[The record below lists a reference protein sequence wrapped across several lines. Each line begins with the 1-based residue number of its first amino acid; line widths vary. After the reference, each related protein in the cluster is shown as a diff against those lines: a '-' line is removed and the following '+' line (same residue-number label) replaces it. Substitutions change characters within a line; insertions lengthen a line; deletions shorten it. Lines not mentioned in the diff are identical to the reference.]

1 MLFPTIDFAVFF
13 LVVFTGSWLL
23 RPRRTAW
30 KVFVLC
36 ASFFFYG
43 YWFSSKDDLPLTGL
57 LAFSIVVNWAFG
69 KAVHNAMGPDG
80 ERTDRSRW
88 LVRAAVVVDLGVLAY
103 FKYVNFFLDSFTE
116 RLAVIGVHMEGPFV
130 SVLLPIGISF
140 FTFQAISY
148 VIDIGR
154 GVWRRPVGLLDFA
167 VYLSFFA
174 HLVAGP
180 IVRAS
185 EFVPQLDAVADPRYV
200 PTAEPFMLI
209 FRGLFKKVV
218 ISSFMATIADP
229 VFALPHDS
237 SSWQTLWGIYAYAIQ
252 IYADFSGYTDIA
264 IGVAL
269 LLGIRFPQNFDAP
282 YRALSLQDFW
292 RRWHMTLSRW
302 LRDYLYI
309 PLGGNRG
316 SELFTYRN
324 LFLTMVIGGLWHG
337 ANWTFLV
344 LGAIHGGYLVGERV
358 VKQAWARRGPM
369 GLPPGLVKVLQWTL
383 TFNVV
388 CFAWVFFRARN
399 LSNAFEVLGRLI
411 GDGGS
416 SVLVTPLLI
425 GTVLAM
431 LASQFVPPRVPESIT
446 TKFARSAP
454 VLQMLALGVGLVL
467 IDALGPEG
475 IAPFIYYQF

>member
-23 RPRRTAW
+23 RPHKVAW
-30 KVFVLC
+30 KVFILC

-43 YWFSSKDDLPLTGL
+43 YWFSSQDDLPITGL

-69 KAVHNAMGPDG
+69 QAVFAAMTPDG
-80 ERTDRSRW
+80 ERTQRSRR
-88 LVRAAVVVDLGVLAY
+88 LVRAAVIVDLGVLGY
-103 FKYVNFFLDSFTE
+103 FKYVNFFLDSFTA
-116 RLAVIGVHMEGPFV
+116 RLTMIGVHLDGPFV
-130 SVLLPIGISF
+130 NVLLPIGISF

-185 EFVPQLDAVADPRYV
+185 EFIPQLDAGADPRYV

-209 FRGLFKKVV
+209 FRGLFKKIV

-229 VFALPHDS
+229 VFALPQDS

-269 LLGIRFPQNFDAP
+269 LLGIRFPQNFNAP

-337 ANWTFLV
+337 AHWTFV
-344 LGAIHGGYLVGERV
+344 IWGVSQGGYLVGERV
-358 VKQAWARRGPM
+358 VKQAWARRGAM
-369 GLPPGLVKVLQWTL
+369 GLPPPLVKVLQWVL

-388 CFAWVFFRARN
+388 CLSWVFFRAR
-399 LSNAFEVLGRLI
+399 SMGGAFEVLGRLI

-416 SVLVTPLLI
+416 SAMVTPLVI

-431 LASQFVPPRVPESIT
+431 LASQFVPQRIPEAVT
-446 TKFARSAP
+446 TKFARAAP
-454 VLQMLALGVGLVL
+454 VVQILVLGAGLVL

>member
-1 MLFPTIDFAVFF
+1 MLFPTVDFAMFF
-13 LVVFTGSWLL
+13 LVVFAGSWLL
-23 RPRRTAW
+23 RPHKVAW
-30 KVFVLC
+30 KLFILA
-36 ASFFFYG
+36 ASFYFYG
-43 YWFSSKDDLPLTGL
+43 YWFSSQDDLPLTAL

-69 KAVHNAMGPDG
+69 QAVFAAMGPDG
-80 ERTDRSRW
+80 QRTDRSRR
-88 LVRAAVVVDLGVLAY
+88 LVRLAVVVNLGVLGY
-103 FKYVNFFLDSFTE
+103 FKYANFFITSFTD
-116 RLAVIGVHMEGPFV
+116 RLAVVGVHLDGPAV
-130 SVLLPIGISF
+130 GVLLPIGISF

-148 VIDIGR
+148 VVDIGR
-154 GVWRRPVGLLDFA
+154 GVWRRPVSLLDFA

-185 EFVPQLDAVADPRYV
+185 EFVPQLDHDADPRYV

-229 VFALPHDS
+229 VFALPQGS

-269 LLGIRFPQNFDAP
+269 MLGIRFPQNFNAP

-316 SELFTYRN
+316 SERFTYRN

-337 ANWTFLV
+337 ANWTFV
-344 LGAIHGGYLVGERV
+344 IWGAIHGGYLVGERV
-358 VKQAWARRGPM
+358 VRKAWARRGAI
-369 GLPPGLVKVLQWTL
+369 GLPVGLVKALQWIL

-388 CFAWVFFRARN
+388 CLAWVFFRAT
-399 LSNAFEVLGRLI
+399 SVDAAFSVLGRLVA
-411 GDGGS
+411 DGGS
-416 SVLVTPLLI
+416 SGLVTPLVI
-425 GTVLAM
+425 GTILAM
-431 LASQFVPPRVPESIT
+431 LASQFVPPRIPERLT
-446 TKFARSAP
+446 TQFARAAP
-454 VLQMLALGVGLVL
+454 VVQIAALGAGLVL

-475 IAPFIYYQF
+475 IAPFIYFKF